1 VHGILSETEP
11 GGKMDAE
18 WVARTLAAQ
27 QRQVVVG
34 LRRDVR
40 QLRLVR
46 QPPAQPGVDGGLL
59 LQRVRAVHA
68 REAVLFTTALLS
80 ILLEESLRLYY
91 STVDLS
97 RLRVEGLWVARNYM

>member
-1 VHGILSETEP
+1 
-11 GGKMDAE
+11 MDAE

-59 LQRVRAVHA
+59 LQRVRALHA
-68 REAVLFTTALLS
+68 HEAVLFATRLLS

-91 STVDLS
+91 SSGDLNHCVLKGSGLQLKVDQIY
-97 RLRVEGLWVARNYM
+97 VESS